1 MLQPLRFISKQTFL
15 GVIFLLGMMLLC
27 AALLSPVAM
36 CALVNFGY

>member
-1 MLQPLRFISKQTFL
+1 MLHPLWLISKQTLL
-15 GVIFLLGMMLLC
+15 GVIFLFGVMLLC